1 MFHKIFYGNFSM
13 GSGSRLRNPSD
24 IFKKIEDKN
33 VIKEYKNSIVRD
45 LQKSKIKI
53 KDIAKWKIM
62 DVGLGRQAI
71 AFLNITKNTVDH
83 YDINRTN
90 VKKIQSLIK
99 RNKVSQRLSTNC
111 KDLVHA
117 KLPVKK
123 YDLLYL
129 QGIVQH
135 FSDPSKG
142 LKNCLNAVKQGGI
155 AWIYF
160 YRSGSFNQFVDF
172 ILRDF
177 IHNSE
182 ISNLT
187 EKNLIQYV
195 KKIKLFSKKK
205 KIDYYFA
212 DCFIDSVFTKYAW
225 LYRPDVILKSMQKS
239 GYKKIFSSGVK
250 PEGVDYEHSF
260 LRGAFVYVFKKCK
273 HQKLFLNNLKPHK
286 SINQLKIK
294 YQSSQI
300 KKTIYIYK
308 NFKKKLNTMSKINK
322 ILLSLCVYK
331 KIEKFIKIN
340 KTNFNYKHKVLQ
352 KILKE
357 SLNQH
362 AAK

>member
-1 MFHKIFYGNFSM
+1 M
-13 GSGSRLRNPSD
+13 GSGSRLKNPND
-24 IFKKIEDKN
+24 IFKKIENKN

-53 KDIAKWKIM
+53 KDVAKWKIM

-142 LKNCLNAVKQGGI
+142 LKNCLNAVKPGGI
-155 AWIYF
+155 VWIYF
-160 YRSGSFNQFVDF
+160 YRSGSFNQFIDF

-177 IHNSE
+177 IYNSE
-182 ISNLT
+182 ISNLK

-195 KKIKLFSKKK
+195 KKIKLFSKKNK
-205 KIDYYFA
+205 FDYHFT
-212 DCFIDSVFTKYAW
+212 DTFIDSVFTKYAW

-260 LRGAFVYVFKKCK
+260 LRGAFVYVFKKYK